1 MIDLNFLRRRSAA
14 RVSMS
19 VVTTRA
25 AGLYLPVASPVQRYR
40 DQWRRG
46 GVLPYPEDLLRG
58 DERVVVHKHPH
69 WKMLFLPVVAL
80 LLIVGL
86 GSYAA
91 ALVDGASW
99 QLYGWI
105 GLAVLGGAGVLW
117 FTVTPLLR
125 WRTTHFVLTT
135 RRVLVREGI
144 LSRSGIDI
152 PINRINTV
160 QFRHSLIDRLLGCG
174 TLIIESA
181 SDEPLEFDDIPQVE
195 KVHSLLYYEVNPA
208 PEPG

>member
-1 MIDLNFLRRRSAA
+1 M
-14 RVSMS
+14 
-19 VVTTRA
+19 
-25 AGLYLPVASPVQRYR
+25 
-40 DQWRRG
+40 
-46 GVLPYPEDLLRG
+46 PYPVDLLQP
-58 DERVVVHKHPH
+58 DEHVVVHKHPH
-69 WKMLFLPVVAL
+69 WKMLVLPVVAL

-91 ALVDGASW
+91 ALVSGESW
-99 QLYGWI
+99 RLFGWI
-105 GLAVLGGAGVLW
+105 GLAVLGGIGVLW
-117 FTVTPLLR
+117 LTVTPLLR
-125 WRTTHFVLTT
+125 WRTTHFVLTSK
-135 RRVLVREGI
+135 RVLVREGI

-160 QFRHSLIDRLLGCG
+160 QFRHSLIDRILGCG

-208 PEPG
+208 SDHK

>member
-1 MIDLNFLRRRSAA
+1 LRA
-14 RVSMS
+14 
-19 VVTTRA
+19 
-25 AGLYLPVASPVQRYR
+25 
-40 DQWRRG
+40 
-46 GVLPYPEDLLRG
+46 

-69 WKMLFLPVVAL
+69 WKMLVLPVMAL
-80 LLIVGL
+80 LLIVGF
-86 GSYAA
+86 GSFLAA
-91 ALVDGASW
+91 VISGQSW
-99 QLYGWI
+99 QLYGLI
-105 GLAVLGGAGVLW
+105 ALSVLGGALVVWL
-117 FTVTPLLR
+117 TVVPLLR

-152 PINRINTV
+152 PINRINSV
-160 QFRHSLIDRLLGCG
+160 QFRHSLIDRILGCG

-195 KVHSLLYYEVNPA
+195 RVHSLLYFEVNPDPD